1 MLTTLLRLSGFDV
14 AVARKAIDGL
24 ILARSFKPQVILLD
38 LSITAPDAL
47 VKALKAE
54 VSAEVVLVTG
64 SVNAATVAAAMNV
77 KHVLMKPFEP
87 DDLVRVVI
95 AAAAT

>member
-1 MLTTLLRLSGFDV
+1 MT
-14 AVARKAIDGL
+14 
-24 ILARSFKPQVILLD
+24 LLD
-38 LSITAPDAL
+38 LRITDPDAL

-54 VSAEVVLVTG
+54 VTPGEIVLVTG
-64 SVNAATVAAAMNV
+64 SVNAATAAAAMNV